1 MINCNKWNRDAE
13 VNTSL
18 KDLEYVRLTA
28 SVIDYSN
35 YKVVYCCGVH
45 STLSICTR
53 KHLST
58 PKPMKKSLEKLQP
71 QLISWR
77 LYLCLYRWKRCV
89 TVFFLWA
96 SKISKSPKAT
106 VTVWL
111 NFKKAKSKA
120 ILTIILLLTQYF
132 WLFTEN
138 IPLEN
143 SIVWNVIDL
152 SSPRQMLR
160 RFFSFF
166 S

>member
-18 KDLEYVRLTA
+18 IDLEYVRLTA

-77 LYLCLYRWKRCV
+77 LYLCLHRWKRCV

-96 SKISKSPKAT
+96 SKILKSPKAT

-111 NFKKAKSKA
+111 NLKKAKSKA

-143 SIVWNVIDL
+143 SIVWNVIEL